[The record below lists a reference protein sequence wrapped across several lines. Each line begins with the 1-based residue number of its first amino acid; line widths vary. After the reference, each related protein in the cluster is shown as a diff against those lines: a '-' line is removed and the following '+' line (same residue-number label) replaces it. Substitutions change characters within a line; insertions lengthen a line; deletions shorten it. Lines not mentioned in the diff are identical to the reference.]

1 MKPKEKKKDEKLAL
15 IWHTRVVCAMRYA
28 FLELFFAYFNRTGPG
43 TLTSNCTAHAQMYLC
58 ARTHA
63 HSTRHIAYGMQAD
76 PNPLASLVFDRHIQG
91 TQHGVYVTLFSRNE
105 GCQSMSDCCQC
116 LA

>member
-1 MKPKEKKKDEKLAL
+1 MKTDEKLAL

-58 ARTHA
+58 VHTHTQRGTL
-63 HSTRHIAYGMQAD
+63 HMQAD
-76 PNPLASLVFDRHIQG
+76 PNPLALSFTCFRQTHTGHTTRRIRYIIQP
-91 TQHGVYVTLFSRNE
+91 
-105 GCQSMSDCCQC
+105 
-116 LA
+116 